1 MPATNTLESE
11 ILNLI
16 FLNDDFDQI
25 GDAAGIQGS
34 TAAGNIELSIHTGT
48 LDDTSNQNT
57 TESIYT
63 GYARQDVTRSAAQW
77 TETAGT
83 VSNDNAIQFGE
94 KTAGG
99 DETVTDYGA
108 GSDVLAN
115 ELWIYDALT
124 ASLFV
129 GNGVNP
135 QFAAGDLD
143 ISVT

>member
-1 MPATNTLESE
+1 MPATNTLETE
-11 ILNLI
+11 LLNLL
-16 FLNDDFDQI
+16 FLNDNFDNI
-25 GDAAGIQGS
+25 GDATGIVGS
-34 TAAGNIELSIHTGT
+34 TGAGNLELTIHTAT

-57 TESIYT
+57 SESAYT
-63 GYARQDVTRSAAQW
+63 GYTRQDIARSGAQW
-77 TETAGT
+77 TETSGT

-99 DETVTDYGA
+99 DETVTDYGV
-108 GSDVLAN
+108 GSDVAAN

-124 ASLFV
+124 ASLSV
-129 GNGVNP
+129 TNGVNP